1 MLSVAQ
7 LGPILFSSKF
17 TTSELSKSNRRI
29 AGSRASD
36 GSNDNWDLNPP
47 THLLSHEWNLSAQ
60 QLGRRLEKVRKEFG
74 VVFVDAKL
82 LSRYFVL
89 QNISLRTFSLT
100 GTACFRFC
108 YRSGSSNKSCFR
120 NSDTDV
126 AGRNVVNLGSISARN
141 VVPH

>member
-82 LSRYFVL
+82 LSRYFVPSEHQFAYFFANRYRVL
-89 QNISLRTFSLT
+89 SLLLS
-100 GTACFRFC
+100 
-108 YRSGSSNKSCFR
+108 KW
-120 NSDTDV
+120 
-126 AGRNVVNLGSISARN
+126 I
-141 VVPH
+141 